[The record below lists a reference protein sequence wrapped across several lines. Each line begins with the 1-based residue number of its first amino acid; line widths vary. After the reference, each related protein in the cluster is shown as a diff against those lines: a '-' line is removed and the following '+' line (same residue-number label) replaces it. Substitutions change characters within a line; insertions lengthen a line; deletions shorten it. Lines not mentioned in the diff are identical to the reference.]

1 MEDFDPLLRLTVG
14 SPIRAEG
21 AMEPVALMSD
31 RQIETGVI
39 AACQR
44 GDREAFQ
51 LLFETY
57 KDRVYAIALYFFGGN
72 EAQASDITQQ
82 VFLKLFTKIAQFR
95 SEAEFTTWLY
105 RLTTNAC
112 VDEQRKVRRLSQ
124 LEETFMPDEVRVAEA
139 QETRLARR
147 ETAEQVQ
154 AAVAELKPKLRV
166 AILLKYFEGL
176 SYEEMAAALG
186 CSKGTVAS
194 RLNRG
199 HKALARRLQNLRG
212 TLRQGD

>member
-1 MEDFDPLLRLTVG
+1 
-14 SPIRAEG
+14 
-21 AMEPVALMSD
+21 MEPVALMSD
-31 RQIETGVI
+31 RQIEAGVI

-44 GDREAFQ
+44 GDREAFR

-57 KDRVYAIALYFFGGN
+57 KDRVYAIALYFFGGDA
-72 EAQASDITQQ
+72 AQAADITQQ

-105 RLTTNAC
+105 RLTSNAC

-124 LEETFMPDEVRVAEA
+124 LEETFMPDGMHDTEA
-139 QETRLARR
+139 QEARLARR
-147 ETAEQVQ
+147 ERAERVK
-154 AAVAELKPKLRV
+154 AAVAELRPKLRV

-199 HKALARRLQNLRG
+199 HKALARRLQDLRSTLLRG
-212 TLRQGD
+212 D